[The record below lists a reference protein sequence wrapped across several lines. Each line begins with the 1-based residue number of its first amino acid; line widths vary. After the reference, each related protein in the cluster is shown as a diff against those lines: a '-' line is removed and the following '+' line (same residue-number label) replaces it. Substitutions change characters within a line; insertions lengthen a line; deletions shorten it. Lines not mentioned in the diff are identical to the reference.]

1 MISLKEGDLVFSE
14 YNSFN
19 GAIGY
24 ITKDFEGALASNSY
38 TVVRSKDLEN
48 SVYLWSVMRTTEIR
62 CDLLSSAVGMG
73 RQTINWID
81 IQKIEL
87 PFFKNQKVLE
97 ISNKILNSWEKEKE
111 ILQTLSNIKDS
122 LNKNFNLE
130 TEES

>member
-1 MISLKEGDLVFSE
+1 MTITYEGRPKTEETRLGKNINYKKMISLKEGDLVFSE

-81 IQKIEL
+81 IQKIEYL
-87 PFFKNQKVLE
+87 FL
-97 ISNKILNSWEKEKE
+97 KIKKY
-111 ILQTLSNIKDS
+111 
-122 LNKNFNLE
+122 
-130 TEES
+130 